1 MYSPFPNADFS
12 LDQAVGCEPFSA
24 VFLNTSQNTNYYN
37 WDFGDGNTG
46 SFFNGFHSYTNAGS
60 YTIKLVVED
69 LNGCLDSTYSN
80 VTVNPSQRLI

>member
-1 MYSPFPNADFS
+1 MYSPSQMLIF
-12 LDQAVGCEPFSA
+12 LLTAVDGT
-24 VFLNTSQNTNYYN
+24 VFCRLFKYISNTNYYN

-46 SFFNGFHSYTNAGS
+46 SFFNGFHAYTNAGS

-69 LNGCLDSTYSN
+69 LNGCLDSTYRN